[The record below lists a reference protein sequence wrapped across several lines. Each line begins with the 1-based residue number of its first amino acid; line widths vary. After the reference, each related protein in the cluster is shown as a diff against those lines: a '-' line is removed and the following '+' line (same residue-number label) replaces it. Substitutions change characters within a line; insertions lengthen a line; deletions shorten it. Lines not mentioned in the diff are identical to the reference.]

1 MQTTLEDTERHTV
14 RMTVEVP
21 PDEYAK
27 DLDRAYRK
35 IAGQVRIPG
44 FRQGKAPR
52 QVIDAMVGRE
62 VVLEE
67 FVHDTVPE
75 YYAKAVNEHELIPIA
90 DPEIDIDDVDTA
102 KPLRFTVTV
111 EVRPKVELS
120 PEDYEGLRIEAPAT
134 EPTDTEIDEYVDR
147 LRERFAELDTV
158 SRPARTG
165 DHVLADVR
173 AYVHD
178 REVPEATR
186 MGYLAEVGDENLIP
200 ELNKEL
206 EGARAGDILKFNAPV
221 NRGGLDAAAS
231 EEAGASEPEEVSFQV
246 LVKEVKTKR
255 LPALDDEFATT
266 ASEFDTLAELRDDI
280 RTKIREVKEVESAAA
295 VRERALAA
303 LVANVN
309 VDLPER
315 LIDDETDH
323 HLSTMQRRAERM
335 GITMDALMQ
344 AQGIDELR
352 LRADAREHATRDL
365 VADLALEAV
374 ARNEK
379 LEATPDEMD
388 REIQALARAAK
399 QDPKAVRRTLERS
412 GRMIAVAGDIIRSKA
427 LDLIVERANIIT
439 DEPATSGDQPE
450 AAADETTS
458 ETTNDATIEAAG
470 DEGTESEQ

>member
-90 DPEIDIDDVDTA
+90 DPEFDIDDVDTA

-111 EVRPKVELS
+111 EVRPRVELE
-120 PEDYEGLRIEAPAT
+120 PANYEGLTVEAPAT
-134 EPTDTEIDEYVDR
+134 EPTDAEIDEYVDR

-231 EEAGASEPEEVSFQV
+231 EEGAASEPEEVSFQV

-280 RTKIREVKEVESAAA
+280 RTKIREVKEVESTAA

-303 LVANVN
+303 LVANVT

-323 HLSTMQRRAERM
+323 HLTTMQRRAERM
-335 GITMDALMQ
+335 GITLDALMQ

-379 LEATPDEMD
+379 LEATPEEMD

-427 LDLIVERANIIT
+427 LDLIVERTNIIT
-439 DEPATSGDQPE
+439 IDEPAATEDHP
-450 AAADETTS
+450 APADEATTEATS
-458 ETTNDATIEAAG
+458 E
-470 DEGTESEQ
+470 EGTESDQ

>member
-1 MQTTLEDTERHTV
+1 MQTTLEDSERHTV

-75 YYAKAVNEHELIPIA
+75 YYAKAVNEHELVPIA
-90 DPEIDIDDVDTA
+90 EPEIDIDDVDTA

-111 EVRPKVELS
+111 EVRPRVELG
-120 PEDYEGLRIEAPAT
+120 PEDYEGLRVEAPST
-134 EPTDTEIDEYVDR
+134 EPTAEEITEYLDR

-158 SRPARTG
+158 SRPARNG

-178 REVPEATR
+178 REIPEATR

-221 NRGGLDAAAS
+221 NRGGLDAGAS
-231 EEAGASEPEEVSFQV
+231 DEPDASEPEEVSFQV

-266 ASEFDTLAELRDDI
+266 ASEFDTLAELREDI
-280 RTKIREVKEVESAAA
+280 RTKIREVKEVESTAA

-303 LVANVN
+303 LVANVT

-315 LIDDETDH
+315 LLDDETEH
-323 HLSTMQRRAERM
+323 HLTTMQRRAERM
-335 GITMDALMQ
+335 GVTLDALMQ

-374 ARNEK
+374 ARNED
-379 LEATPDEMD
+379 LEATPEEID
-388 REIQALARAAK
+388 REIGALARAAK

-412 GRMIAVAGDIIRSKA
+412 GRMLAVAGDIIRSKA
-427 LDLIVERANIIT
+427 LDLVVERADIIT
-439 DEPATSGDQPE
+439 DRSAPAGDTKNDDVPE
-450 AAADETTS
+450 ES
-458 ETTNDATIEAAG
+458 PP

>member
-14 RMTVEVP
+14 RMTVEVA

-27 DLDRAYRK
+27 DLDRTYRK

-44 FRQGKAPR
+44 FRQGKAPK
-52 QVIDAMVGRE
+52 QVIDAMVGRD

-67 FVHDTVPE
+67 FVHTTVPE

-90 DPEIDIDDVDTA
+90 DPEFDIDDMDSG

-111 EVRPKVELS
+111 EVRPRVELA
-120 PEDYEGLRIEAPAT
+120 PEDYEGLRIEAPPV
-134 EPTDTEIDEYVDR
+134 EPTEAEIDDYVDR

-158 SRPARTG
+158 PRPARTG

-178 REVPEATR
+178 REIAEATR

-206 EGARAGDILKFNAPV
+206 DGARAGDILKFNAPV
-221 NRGGLDAAAS
+221 TRGGLDAPAS
-231 EEAGASEPEEVSFQV
+231 EEASTSDEPEEVSFQV

-266 ASEFDTLAELRDDI
+266 ASEFDTLAELREDI
-280 RTKIREVKEVESAAA
+280 RTKIREVKEVESTAA
-295 VRERALAA
+295 VRDRALAA
-303 LVANVN
+303 LVANVT

-315 LIDDETDH
+315 LVDEETDH

-335 GITMDALMQ
+335 GISMDALMQ

-365 VADLALEAV
+365 LADLALEAV

-379 LEATPDEMD
+379 LEATPEEMN
-388 REIQALARAAK
+388 REIDALARAAK

-412 GRMIAVAGDIIRSKA
+412 GRMMAVAGDVIRSKA
-427 LDLIVERANIIT
+427 LDLVVERAKIIT
-439 DEPATSGDQPE
+439 DEAGEPAG
-450 AAADETTS
+450 
-458 ETTNDATIEAAG
+458 AG
-470 DEGTESEQ
+470 DTPDESSHDPSHDPSGAPADGDGTESEE